1 MAADLIGQWRDVLPP
16 ALFVKHAITFVDE
29 ELTPDLLASMA
40 DVTAALKELG
50 LDDADGEA
58 VKSALLSG
66 AKKAAAPTPPPLT
79 ALRSP
84 PKGWP
89 TTASAATPFI
99 SKALKGTKVRQVGE
113 ISAQHL
119 APLVGLSLR
128 ADDAKSNALRVRD
141 RMGWTVLGGFA
152 LTERAD
158 CDDDDDDDDGSAAS
172 SSSDGGGVLL
182 GKRYVGLP
190 HYWNVTPRG
199 LWVDPTPRPHPH
211 LASLILV
218 ESSAL
223 LPPPPPQYAAKST
236 NPMIIRCV
244 EGLCNRLRAVLSY
257 RLVAHEAGRP
267 LICIWQKDAYCPGHF
282 IDLFLPI
289 PGVKFVKQPPEGKSS
304 ADIHIADDTH
314 PSIKGTPSEGYAYA
328 CLHPNDAL
336 KKVISEEIK
345 RCGPSYYAIH
355 VRRTDLY
362 TALSPSEHT
371 SDEEFESFA
380 DRSVGLSIGG
390 GKRLYVATDNGETQA
405 RFLTRYDEGVC
416 VVHKKIENK
425 QGALRQT
432 GLAEAVVD
440 IFVCAAATNGFMGSY
455 YSSFS
460 DAIRHIRSLQGKSN
474 KADVFRLEA
483 KKTKKV
489 EPQTAKE
496 EWLSPPPTMNNAARP
511 ARPPPTVPPVSAEY
525 ESPLVPTYT
534 NVLELD

>member
-16 ALFVKHAITFVDE
+16 ALFVKHAITFVDDVCA
-29 ELTPDLLASMA
+29 ELTRATLVMMADIAPRSRSLASMMRTEKRSNQRCSA
-40 DVTAALKELG
+40 ARRKQQHQRNLHHSPRSTAHRE
-50 LDDADGEA
+50 
-58 VKSALLSG
+58 
-66 AKKAAAPTPPPLT
+66 
-79 ALRSP
+79 
-84 PKGWP
+84 KGWP
-89 TTASAATPFI
+89 ATASAATPFI
-99 SKALKGTKVRQVGE
+99 SRALKGTKVRQVGE

-152 LTERAD
+152 LMERAAD
-158 CDDDDDDDDGSAAS
+158 CGDDDDDDDGSAAS

-223 LPPPPPQYAAKST
+223 LPPPPPQYAAQST

-371 SDEEFESFA
+371 SDEEFDSFA
-380 DRSVGLSIGG
+380 DRSVG
-390 GKRLYVATDNGETQA
+390 
-405 RFLTRYDEGVC
+405 
-416 VVHKKIENK
+416 
-425 QGALRQT
+425 
-432 GLAEAVVD
+432 
-440 IFVCAAATNGFMGSY
+440 
-455 YSSFS
+455 
-460 DAIRHIRSLQGKSN
+460 
-474 KADVFRLEA
+474 
-483 KKTKKV
+483 
-489 EPQTAKE
+489 
-496 EWLSPPPTMNNAARP
+496 
-511 ARPPPTVPPVSAEY
+511 
-525 ESPLVPTYT
+525 
-534 NVLELD
+534 